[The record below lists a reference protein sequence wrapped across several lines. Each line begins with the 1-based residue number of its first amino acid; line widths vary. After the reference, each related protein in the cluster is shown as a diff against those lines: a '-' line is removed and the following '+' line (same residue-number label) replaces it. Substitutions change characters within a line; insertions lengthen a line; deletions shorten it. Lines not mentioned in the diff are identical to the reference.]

1 MDGDVPGA
9 RYLPASALLKRRL
22 DAVSRARP
30 ALYIFMVIAAAAL
43 AYLFQLRRDGI
54 FACQADGYAANAFI
68 AECSAPQYGNYEH
81 GAFWFGL
88 EGEAL
93 KAAAGAQVLFLGD
106 SRLQV
111 ALSTPQTTD
120 WFSRRATSYH
130 LLGFG
135 AGENMNFTGRLLEKL
150 SPKATAYVINSDRF
164 FETWTT
170 RPAKALLDGSTP
182 EERFV
187 HKRNWQLPHR
197 YICGAAPMLC
207 GQSFVAF
214 RSRTTGMYQM
224 GGDFDSDGNRL
235 RGGVVS
241 YDHSVNRVDVEKYV
255 PRAEQFLSQLGV
267 PRECVI
273 LTVVPFSGTRVGTV
287 RALGAAL
294 GLKVVSPEPQGLRMF
309 DPTHLDRSSAQ
320 TWSQSFYEAAGQELE
335 RCAAS
340 KKTG

>member
-9 RYLPASALLKRRL
+9 RYLPASAPLRRRL

-43 AYLFQLRRDGI
+43 AYLFQLRKDGI
-54 FACQADGYAANAFI
+54 FACPADGYAANAFI
-68 AECSAPQYGNYEH
+68 AECSASQYGNYEH

-93 KAAAGAQVLFLGD
+93 NAAARAQVLFLGD

-111 ALSTPQTTD
+111 AFSTSQTTD
-120 WFSRRATSYH
+120 WFSRAATSYY

-135 AGENMNFTGRLLEKL
+135 AGENMNFMGRLLEKL
-150 SPKATAYVINSDRF
+150 SPKATAYVINADRF

-170 RPAKALLDGSTP
+170 RPAKAVLQDATL
-182 EERFV
+182 EERFA

-197 YICGAAPMLC
+197 YICGTAPMLC
-207 GQSFVAF
+207 GQNFVAF
-214 RSRTTGMYQM
+214 RSRTTGMYQL
-224 GGDFDSDGNRL
+224 GGAFDSDGNRIQ
-235 RGGVVS
+235 GSVVS
-241 YDHSVNRVDVEKYV
+241 YDHSVNQADVAKYV

-273 LTVVPFSGTRVGTV
+273 LTVVPYSGTRVGTV
-287 RALGAAL
+287 QALGAAL
-294 GLKVVSPEPQGLRMF
+294 GLKVVSPEPEGLRMF
-309 DPTHLDRSSAQ
+309 DPTHLDRASAQ
-320 TWSQSFYEAAGQELE
+320 AWSQRFYEAAGQQLE
-335 RCAAS
+335 RCAAA
-340 KKTG
+340 KKAG